1 MVHFPAKECFGM
13 RELPE
18 GLVAGDLGKKD
29 PVAAES
35 SFHCWV
41 EVCADR
47 SSVGKE
53 LQDQV

>member
-1 MVHFPAKECFGM
+1 MEHFPAKECFGM